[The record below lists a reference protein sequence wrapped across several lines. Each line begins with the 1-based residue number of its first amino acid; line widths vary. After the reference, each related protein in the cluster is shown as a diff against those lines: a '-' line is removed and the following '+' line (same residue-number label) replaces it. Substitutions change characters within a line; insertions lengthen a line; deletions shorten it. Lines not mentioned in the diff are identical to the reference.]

1 MKKKVITLVG
11 ILLIAINLSKLL
23 NQNKEIYHQRF
34 DLERTEGKYQ
44 ESQYVRPSDH
54 KTVMGDDELYS
65 LAGVKYI
72 EGEDPSKISFEL
84 QPLTKYLFG
93 ISIKLFGNPLV
104 IQFLIGIL
112 LLAMTAYP
120 GRLLGL
126 GKLAIVPVALLSFDK
141 LFQEQIMTAQLDL
154 FQALAFQVYWVLFYL
169 AMKKNSTSWTWVMIW
184 LGIGALSKSFSIG
197 VLAFGI
203 SLIFL
208 FWQKRSLLKSYI
220 RNSILAVVVYFLG
233 YLMFFITGNGLIDF
247 FWLHWRILK
256 LYAGYVP
263 EYPKGEIL
271 RIIFLGKWREWY
283 GNFGLMKVKAWSILW
298 AVGFLAVVGS
308 LLRRTKSIRQAQDS
322 RTNFAMLLSFWSL
335 IYLVFI
341 GLRLVFPR
349 YLMVV
354 LPNLYLLIIYYLM
367 DRTISTRRL
376 DSS

>member
-11 ILLIAINLSKLL
+11 VLLIAVNLSKLP
-23 NQNKEIYHQRF
+23 NQNKEVYQQKF
-34 DLERTEGKYQ
+34 DVQKTEKKYQ
-44 ESQYVRPSDH
+44 ESQYVRPSDY
-54 KTVMGDDELYS
+54 KTVMGDDELFS

-72 EGEDPSKISFEL
+72 EGKDPSSICFEL

-112 LLAMTAYP
+112 VLAITAYS
-120 GRLLGL
+120 GKLLGL
-126 GKLAIVPVALLSFDK
+126 GKWAIAPVVLLSFDK
-141 LFQEQIMTAQLDL
+141 LFQEQMMTAQLDL
-154 FQALAFQVYWVLFYL
+154 FQTLAFQIYWVLFYL
-169 AMKKNSTSWTWVMIW
+169 AMRKNFSRWTWVMIW

-197 VLAFGI
+197 VLAFGV

-208 FWQKRSLLKSYI
+208 LWQKRSLLKDYL
-220 RNSILAVVVYFLG
+220 RNSIWAVVVYFLG
-233 YLMFFITGNGLIDF
+233 YLMFFITGNGLVDF

-283 GNFGLMKVKAWSILW
+283 GSFGLMKVKTWSILW
-298 AVGFLAVVGS
+298 PAGFLAVVGS
-308 LLRRTKSIRQAQDS
+308 FSR

-335 IYLVFI
+335 IYIVFI

-354 LPNLYLLIIYYLM
+354 LPNFYLLIIYYLM
-367 DRTISTRRL
+367 GRTIST
-376 DSS
+376 